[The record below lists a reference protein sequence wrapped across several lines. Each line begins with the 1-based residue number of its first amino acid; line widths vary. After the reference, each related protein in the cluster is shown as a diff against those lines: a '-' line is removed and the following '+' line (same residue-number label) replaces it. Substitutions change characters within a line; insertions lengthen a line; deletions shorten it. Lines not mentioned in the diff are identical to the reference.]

1 MNSIENIKR
10 KLTLLN
16 DVQMSH
22 EQDDIHIQ
30 KAQEY
35 LDVKLPNSFKEYL
48 KEFGNLSFTGYEF
61 YGLTKNNDFKNSS
74 IPNFVWATKE
84 HLNKKILEEKLV
96 LFYSHNDE
104 WLYCLDTKS
113 MKDEICDIV
122 IWDKYENTEAERFH
136 IDFLVFLEEFIDEI
150 MEEI

>member
-1 MNSIENIKR
+1 MMNSIENIKR

-61 YGLTKNNDFKNSS
+61 YGLTKLKIVVSLTSFGLQKN
-74 IPNFVWATKE
+74 T
-84 HLNKKILEEKLV
+84 
-96 LFYSHNDE
+96 
-104 WLYCLDTKS
+104 
-113 MKDEICDIV
+113 
-122 IWDKYENTEAERFH
+122 
-136 IDFLVFLEEFIDEI
+136 
-150 MEEI
+150 